1 MDVKHVT
8 SVLKKGYLWVWSDE
22 REFLLKNL
30 PWYVKNDRKVRC
42 RLDRYIAPLNRW
54 LATIRNN
61 RIRWSMN
68 LKNIGPVGL
77 AKNHIID
84 KNKTWK
90 IMKTNQK
97 LLNTITSKKIVN
109 NGQVQIIASVVTVT
123 CFQKNCNALVSYC
136 FIKTI
141 AIASSFIT
149 QIWPLFKSS
158 KMDENVTEGSACRR
172 VGGSRALHHRYLPAS
187 DI

>member
-109 NGQVQIIASVVTVT
+109 NGQVQIIASVAMVK
-123 CFQKNCNALVSYC
+123 CFQKNCNALVFHC
-136 FIKTI
+136 FTKTI

-149 QIWPLFKSS
+149 KIWPLFKSS
-158 KMDENVTEGSACRR
+158 
-172 VGGSRALHHRYLPAS
+172 
-187 DI
+187 

>member
-1 MDVKHVT
+1 
-8 SVLKKGYLWVWSDE
+8 
-22 REFLLKNL
+22 
-30 PWYVKNDRKVRC
+30 
-42 RLDRYIAPLNRW
+42 
-54 LATIRNN
+54 
-61 RIRWSMN
+61 MN

-109 NGQVQIIASVVTVT
+109 NGQVQIIASVAMVK
-123 CFQKNCNALVSYC
+123 CFQKNCNALVFHC
-136 FIKTI
+136 FTKTI

-149 QIWPLFKSS
+149 KI
-158 KMDENVTEGSACRR
+158 
-172 VGGSRALHHRYLPAS
+172 
-187 DI
+187 